1 MSRNQHGSQ
10 VQRGKLEGA
19 PELEAPGVPIRLLT
33 STPVPERYMDASH
46 AAEFLALRPRRVL
59 DLARAGKLPAHAL
72 GDGARRVWR
81 FRLSELD
88 LAMRQEVPLVP
99 EARESD
105 RFSSASR
112 TFQTSVR
119 AQS

>member
-1 MSRNQHGSQ
+1 MSRNQNRLLGQKDQ
-10 VQRGKLEGA
+10 VGGA
-19 PELEAPGVPIRLLT
+19 PKLEAPTSQIRLLP
-33 STPVPERYMDASH
+33 SVPVPERYMDASR

-59 DLARAGKLPAHAL
+59 DMARAGKLPAHAL

-99 EARESD
+99 VARESD

-112 TFQTSVR
+112 TVQTSVR

>member
-1 MSRNQHGSQ
+1 MGSGFKSGSPSQ
-10 VQRGKLEGA
+10 EARVESTPR
-19 PELEAPGVPIRLLT
+19 LEAPVVPIRLLP
-33 STPVPERYMDASH
+33 SIPVPEHYLDANR
-46 AAEFLALRPRRVL
+46 AAEFLSIKTRRVL
-59 DLARAGKLPAHAL
+59 DMARAGKLPAHAL

-99 EARESD
+99 KARETD

-112 TFQTSVR
+112 TVQTSVR
-119 AQS
+119 A